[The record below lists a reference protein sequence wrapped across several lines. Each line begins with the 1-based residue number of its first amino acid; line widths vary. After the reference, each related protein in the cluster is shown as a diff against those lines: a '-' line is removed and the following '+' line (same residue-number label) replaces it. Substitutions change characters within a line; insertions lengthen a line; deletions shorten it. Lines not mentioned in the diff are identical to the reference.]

1 MARFAVLGYGPF
13 QFRQLYEWMKLS
25 RNLLYL
31 CSVICCILIVSKL
44 LQQLELWI
52 EQQIKQDA
60 ENYPLQSSFPILYP
74 WPQNK
79 SANSLL
85 NRSRSW
91 RKGREGKK
99 WCRVMVASN
108 FATTTRGSMHWIEF
122 ESDNGQNRCSAP
134 LLLSLRL
141 HLRLWLRL
149 SYDLPIIWSSVCL
162 DFLSFAVRQ
171 NPLLIYS

>member
-85 NRSRSW
+85 HRSRSW
-91 RKGREGKK
+91 RKGRKGRGRNDAES
-99 WCRVMVASN
+99 WLHQILRPQLEEVCIESN
-108 FATTTRGSMHWIEF
+108 SNRTMDKIDALLHFFFPFVFIFVFGFICLMICLQF
-122 ESDNGQNRCSAP
+122 GQVSALTSCH
-134 LLLSLRL
+134 LL
-141 HLRLWLRL
+141 
-149 SYDLPIIWSSVCL
+149 YDKIL
-162 DFLSFAVRQ
+162 
-171 NPLLIYS
+171 Y